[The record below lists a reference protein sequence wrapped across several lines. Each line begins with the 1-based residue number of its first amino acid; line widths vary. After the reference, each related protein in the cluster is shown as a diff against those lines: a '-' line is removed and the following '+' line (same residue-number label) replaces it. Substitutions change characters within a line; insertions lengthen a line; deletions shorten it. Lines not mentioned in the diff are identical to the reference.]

1 MRDLLVKGGQSRP
14 PWSLEKTWA
23 RVGVRGFFPPW
34 ERSKEG
40 RQGDLAEAWLSLLG
54 RRGLPGRREQGQRFL
69 FFGFYQVELERQH

>member
-40 RQGDLAEAWLSLLG
+40 RQGDLAEAWLSLFS
-54 RRGLPGRREQGQRFL
+54 GQEGAPRKEGAGTEVSFL
-69 FFGFYQVELERQH
+69 WVLSSGT